1 MSANTLMSPDT
12 ATESFVRSPRRLAW
26 IAAAAV
32 FACSL
37 VAVAPAQAQGSKIGF
52 VNTERIL
59 RDSAPAKAAQTKIES
74 EFKKRDDEL
83 QRLGTNLRNAAQKF
97 EKDAPVLSESDR
109 NKRQRELANMDI
121 PSRFTELSGLTDPGW
136 GGNCHLSRVAM
147 TGIDAL
153 VTKMRAVGTEVVLML
168 APYPSKTLENAV
180 RLGFDL
186 SYLDEMRR
194 ELAAKYPHSFYD
206 FTDIRP
212 LGAGDC
218 EFLDSSHGGEV
229 AFMRMFD
236 AAAKAPLSPL
246 HRVVDRAYLERTIA
260 ANAGRIMVAD
270 NMIGRKHPAL
280 MALAEKLRCSR

>member
-109 NKRQRELANMDI
+109 NKRQRELANMD
-121 PSRFTELSGLTDPGW
+121 
-136 GGNCHLSRVAM
+136 A
-147 TGIDAL
+147 
-153 VTKMRAVGTEVVLML
+153 
-168 APYPSKTLENAV
+168 
-180 RLGFDL
+180 DL
-186 SYLDEMRR
+186 QRKRR
-194 ELAAKYPHSFYD
+194 EFQED
-206 FTDIRP
+206 FNRRRNE
-212 LGAGDC
+212 
-218 EFLDSSHGGEV
+218 EF
-229 AFMRMFD
+229 A
-236 AAAKAPLSPL
+236 
-246 HRVVDRAYLERTIA
+246 TIVEK
-260 ANAGRIMVAD
+260 ANAAIKNIAEQEAYDVIIQDAVTVSPRIDITDKVISVLGR
-270 NMIGRKHPAL
+270 
-280 MALAEKLRCSR
+280 